1 MALYS
6 GRILVRRG
14 DEINYDPEKLMP
26 GEWALSTDK
35 KIVRICVSPGETIRM
50 ATYDAFE
57 EDMEKIEEILATC
70 QSIQEAVIRINTEIS
85 QKADAVAEYTAQ
97 AKQYR
102 DEAKAFRDEAEQLK
116 NEVEAFAPEGYSELV
131 GVATE
136 TKIRVDD
143 LEGNMET
150 LSSEVETNKNNI
162 EKVSYKVDTVI
173 EKADLRIKE
182 TASGESIHLT
192 DSADAKVVEFGLY
205 GKATQKTTTGKN
217 LLNLLNG
224 KSGTDAGVTMTKR
237 GDGSYTMTGTAT
249 HTIANI
255 WIWGSWNITPKDDNS
270 NVLLTLQK
278 GKTYVIKDCCLFRG
292 QNYYRSGIHTISED
306 FKVTGIRCEELENGK
321 TYNEII
327 YPILYES
334 DVDDAIWEPYTGG
347 IPSPNPNYPQD
358 VEVAG
363 SNGNVVVKSCG
374 KNLLKNIA
382 VNKTENGLTFTVN
395 EDKSIKVTG
404 TSAAQ
409 TDIVINGSWGS
420 TVNLLPN
427 TNGKIIIKGSG
438 SPYVKL
444 FAIDN
449 KESVSWYNNDKVFD
463 LDDENSKI
471 KKITEIYYR
480 FKEDINYDLTLYP
493 MIRACNEK
501 ENPIGDDTYEPYKE
515 PTSSTIPTPN
525 GLAGIQ
531 VDSGGNYTDAN
542 GQQWICDEIV
552 KYADGSGEYVQKVKE
567 IAPKLNIN
575 NVVDASVYT
584 GAKEI
589 NANYRVGLTDS
600 KPYGAIMC
608 NILESKTSNEIFSGD
623 NTGCRLASNGIEFA
637 LPYEILGITKEATT
651 DERKTA
657 MVNYASTHEIYF
669 LYELETTIR
678 TPLTAEQIAEIEKL
692 YTFYPVTNIY
702 NDADCGMKATYIVD
716 AKKYIDN
723 KIAELATA
731 MINNI

>member
-1 MALYS
+1 MAIYN
-6 GRILVRRG
+6 GRILIRKG
-14 DEINYDPEKLMP
+14 NEADFDPSKMMA
-26 GEWALSTDK
+26 GEWAVSLDK
-35 KIVRICVSPGETIRM
+35 GIVRICLQAGKCIRM
-50 ATYDAFE
+50 ATYEAFE
-57 EDMEKIEEILATC
+57 EDMQAVENVLLQC
-70 QSIQEAVIRINTEIS
+70 QSIEEAVRRINEEVST
-85 QKADAVAEYTAQ
+85 KLNAVAEYVEQ
-97 AKQYR
+97 AKTYR

-116 NEVEAFAPEGYSELV
+116 NEAQAFTPEGYLELV

-136 TKIRVDD
+136 TKERVDD

-224 KSGTDAGVTMTKR
+224 KSGTDAGVTMTNR
-237 GDGSYTMTGTAT
+237 GDGSYTVTGTAT
-249 HTIANI
+249 STIANI
-255 WIWGSWNITPKDDNS
+255 WFWGSWNITPKDDNS

-278 GKTYVIKDCCLFRG
+278 GKTYVIKDCCLFKG
-292 QNYYRSGIHTISED
+292 QAYYSSGIHTISED

-334 DVDDAIWEPYTGG
+334 DVDDGIWEPYTGG
-347 IPSPNPNYPQD
+347 QPSPNPNYPQD

-363 SNGNVVVKSCG
+363 SSGNVAVKSSG
-374 KNLLKNIA
+374 KNLLKNTA
-382 VNKTENGLTFTVN
+382 SSNTKNELTMTVN
-395 EDKSIKVTG
+395 NDKSITVVGTPTVNTSFDIAGYWGDTVNKLPIEKGKVIVNGTG
-404 TSAAQ
+404 ADSNV
-409 TDIVINGSWGS
+409 DIVIADGGSKS
-420 TVNLLPN
+420 RTFNKN
-427 TNGKIIIKGSG
+427 YIIDLETDTLINK
-438 SPYVKL
+438 VTL
-444 FAIDN
+444 FR
-449 KESVSWYNNDKVFD
+449 YN
-463 LDDENSKI
+463 
-471 KKITEIYYR
+471 
-480 FKEDINYDLTLYP
+480 FKENISYNITLYP
-493 MIRACNEK
+493 MIRACDENG
-501 ENPIGDDTYEPYKE
+501 NPIGDDTYEPYKD
-515 PTSSTIPTPN
+515 TSSIISTPN
-525 GLAGIQ
+525 GLAGIE
-531 VDSGGNYTDAN
+531 VSSGGNYTDES
-542 GQQWICDEIV
+542 GQQWVCDEIV
-552 KYADGSGEYVQKVKE
+552 KYADGIGEYVQRVKE

-669 LYELETTIR
+669 LYELETPIR

-702 NDADCGMKATYIVD
+702 NDADCGMKVTYNVD
-716 AKKYIDN
+716 AKRYIDN